1 MPLLLS
7 CPRCARDVKVSSK
20 AKRGSHLGTVEC
32 PVHGIQTPL
41 ARPHAVDIEGLREV
55 SELLPERS
63 IYLPWPMSPGWAIAD
78 FGCVAGTDSATF
90 SVTIGST
97 VPDGRVEVSVIS
109 EDPGVGVGARCA
121 GLAGVDPGRHLGVDV
136 GGERPAAY
144 VRIDSGAVAWW
155 IMLSLVAVADLLE
168 TTAFAGEADGRWLWV
183 VIRPASAA
191 LLMRDDWLLT
201 DISGISEDAL
211 GMPFGTERA
220 SW

>member
-1 MPLLLS
+1 MS
-7 CPRCARDVKVSSK
+7 ADRGRDSQ
-20 AKRGSHLGTVEC
+20 LGTVEC
-32 PVHGIQTPL
+32 SIHGVLTPL
-41 ARPHAVDIEGLREV
+41 ARPHVVDIDGLRDV
-55 SELLPERS
+55 SELVPERS
-63 IYLPWPMSPGWAIAD
+63 IYLPWPMSPGWSIAD
-78 FGCVAGTDSATF
+78 FGCVPGTDAATF
-90 SVTIGST
+90 TVTVGST
-97 VPDGRVEVSVIS
+97 IPDGRVEVSVIS

-121 GLAGVDPGRHLGVDV
+121 GLAGVDPGRQLGVEF

-144 VRIDSGAVAWW
+144 VRIDSRAVPLW
-155 IMLSLVAVADLLE
+155 IIRSLDPDADPLE

-201 DISGISEDAL
+201 DISGISEEAL